1 MKVEYTMFGYDERG
15 HPVVA
20 TNVTADQAKAFG
32 EAKRLPGF
40 FLSPQSSQANSPGIV
55 TYERSE
61 DGRYRKVKLRQWVKN
76 NLIELKD
83 E

>member
-1 MKVEYTMFGYDERG
+1 MSVEYTMFGYDERR

-20 TNVTADQAKAFG
+20 TNVTADQAKVFAQ
-32 EAKRLPGF
+32 AKGLPGF
-40 FLSPQSSQANSPGIV
+40 FLSPQGSQANSPGIV

-76 NLIELKD
+76 NLLELKD